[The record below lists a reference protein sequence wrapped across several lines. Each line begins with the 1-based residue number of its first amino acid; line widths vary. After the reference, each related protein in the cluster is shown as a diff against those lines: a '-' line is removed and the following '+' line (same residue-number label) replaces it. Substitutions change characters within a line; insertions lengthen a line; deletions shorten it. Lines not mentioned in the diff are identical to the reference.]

1 MSRTTG
7 LRRWRKWWNR
17 ERLHLRGGG
26 RSAGSGRR
34 QRWSSATREVRERA
48 DARAALAYRAPDTH
62 VAHRFHETAE
72 TSLSGIPLPLGSG
85 VPGKAETST
94 GLDHT
99 ASALPAEKAA
109 LSPGS
114 AAHDGVADRYECLL
128 HIAARWQLNAE
139 HSDVVVWHSSPCLLC
154 RRRWR
159 GHLLFGR
166 RF

>member
-62 VAHRFHETAE
+62 VAYRFHETAE
-72 TSLSGIPLPLGSG
+72 TSLSGIPPRSG
-85 VPGKAETST
+85 AGYRGKRKRAPVLTT
-94 GLDHT
+94 QRRRCRLRKRRYPPVQRPMT
-99 ASALPAEKAA
+99 ALPIDTNV
-109 LSPGS
+109 SFISRP
-114 AAHDGVADRYECLL
+114 
-128 HIAARWQLNAE
+128 
-139 HSDVVVWHSSPCLLC
+139 
-154 RRRWR
+154 
-159 GHLLFGR
+159 
-166 RF
+166 